1 MTLPTYSVPNEDD
14 EDDAQSPANPAA
26 NPAAP
31 KLPRP
36 DDNALAKRWLF
47 NNPRVKWG
55 MGEWRKYKDGIWIKT
70 DSDSIKNNIKKII
83 EAAASE
89 GVRCTANLVGSVA
102 ELARLEVSIPAETW
116 DAHPLLLPC
125 QNGVLDIPSRTLLPH
140 TPDIYA
146 TSQLPFDFDP
156 TADCP
161 AFKQALQQ
169 IPESIDFLQEFA
181 GYSLTPDTKH
191 EIAIWLYG
199 EPGTGKS
206 TILEG
211 LKAML
216 GTRAGI
222 LGLADI
228 ERSKFALSNLPG
240 KTLVWSAEQP
250 DSFISVSYII
260 NQIIS
265 GETVTVERK
274 YFDAIDITPRA
285 KIIWAMNNLPRITSS
300 NDGIMRRV
308 KVIKFPA
315 LAASER
321 DPELKEKIKTEGA
334 GILNWALDGLDRLR
348 ARGKFVIPTIV
359 EDATKDFKEHNDII
373 KQFLE
378 DCDATID
385 LLDTQCRTQSQE
397 LYDKYK
403 DWCIRNTH
411 KPLSSTRMADEWKR
425 FGFEKVKIAGL
436 AYWQGVKIYQTPFN
450 AASNPSINSYPP

>member
-1 MTLPTYSVPNEDD
+1 MTIPDPYSVPIDDD
-14 EDDAQSPANPAA
+14 EEDAP

-36 DDNALAKRWLF
+36 DDNSLAKRWLF
-47 NNPRVKWG
+47 NNPRVAWG
-55 MGEWRKYKDGIWIKT
+55 MGEWRRYNNGIWTKT
-70 DSDSIKNNIKKII
+70 DPDAIKNNVKKVI
-83 EAAASE
+83 EAAAPE

-102 ELARLEVSIPAETW
+102 ELARLEISIPTETW
-116 DAHPLLLPC
+116 DAAPDLLPC
-125 QNGVLDIPSRTLLPH
+125 KNGVLHIPTRTLLPH
-140 TPDIYA
+140 TPEIYA
-146 TSQLPFDFDP
+146 TAQLAFDYDP
-156 TADCP
+156 SAKCP
-161 AFKQALQQ
+161 SFMQALQQ
-169 IPESIDFLQEFA
+169 IPDAIEFLQEFA
-181 GYSLTPDTKH
+181 GYALTPDTRH
-191 EIAIWLYG
+191 EVAIWLYG

-216 GTRAGI
+216 GARAGI

-250 DSFISVSYII
+250 DSFISASHII

-265 GETVTVERK
+265 GETITVERK
-274 YFDAIDITPRA
+274 YFDAIEITPHA

-315 LAASER
+315 LAAMSR
-321 DPELKEKIKTEGA
+321 DPELKEKIKREGA
-334 GILNWALDGLDRLR
+334 GILNWALDGLDRLN
-348 ARGKFVIPTIV
+348 ARGEFVIPSVV

-378 DCDATID
+378 ENFAEID
-385 LLDTQCRTQSQE
+385 LMDTQCKTQSQE

-403 DWCIRNTH
+403 DWCTRNTH

-425 FGFEKVKIAGL
+425 FGFTKVKISGL
-436 AYWQGVKIYQTPFN
+436 MYWQGVRIPVPSAFN
-450 AASNPSINSYPP
+450 IASNP

>member
-250 DSFISVSYII
+250 DSFISLSYIL

-265 GETVTVERK
+265 GETV
-274 YFDAIDITPRA
+274 A
-285 KIIWAMNNLPRITSS
+285 KQPNVNVRPASRSHHVGLRHNFHMLVDHCEIIAPHCQCI
-300 NDGIMRRV
+300 RV
-308 KVIKFPA
+308 V
-315 LAASER
+315 
-321 DPELKEKIKTEGA
+321 
-334 GILNWALDGLDRLR
+334 NVNYCQ
-348 ARGKFVIPTIV
+348 VIPTRNHAVILPV
-359 EDATKDFKEHNDII
+359 A
-373 KQFLE
+373 KQPI
-378 DCDATID
+378 TD
-385 LLDTQCRTQSQE
+385 LV
-397 LYDKYK
+397 
-403 DWCIRNTH
+403 
-411 KPLSSTRMADEWKR
+411 LSR
-425 FGFEKVKIAGL
+425 
-436 AYWQGVKIYQTPFN
+436 
-450 AASNPSINSYPP
+450 